1 MLLQQSARWMPEANK
16 NHPLRLFIAAAAAF
30 STYFCMYGF
39 RKPFTAGTFEGEEI
53 FGFGLKTA
61 LVISQL
67 AGYMLSKFLGIRV
80 ISELGSQYRAPG
92 IVVLILIAEG
102 TLVGFA
108 YAPVP
113 WKLVMLFLNGLPLG
127 MIFGLIMAYL
137 EGRRQT
143 EALSAAL
150 CASFIMSSGVVKSV
164 GRWLVQVQG
173 VSEFQMP
180 MLAGLIFLPP
190 LLLSVWILQ
199 TTPPPDAHDRQER
212 NERKAI
218 NRRQRWDFLSAYFPG
233 LSLLLFVF
241 VALTI
246 VRTIRD
252 DFGVE
257 LWRDLGISKTP
268 SIYATSET
276 VVAFVV
282 TGLAALTIWIPHN
295 LFALRVTV
303 GVMCTAFALALGSVM
318 LQSGGAISPFVFMV
332 ACGIGLYV
340 PYVAFHTTVFERLI
354 AASPH
359 PSNMGFLMY
368 LADSL
373 GYLGYAVI
381 MIAQTRLIAPGKVL
395 PFFQGT
401 LSIVSISSM
410 LALLGAMLYFHR
422 VLSNSPA
429 PAAPAPEMLEMA
441 E

>member
-1 MLLQQSARWMPEANK
+1 MPDAK
-16 NHPLRLFIAAAAAF
+16 TNHPWRLFIAAAAAF

-39 RKPFTAGTFEGEEI
+39 RKAFNAGTFEGEEV
-53 FGFGLKTA
+53 FGIGLKAA

-67 AGYMLSKFLGIRV
+67 AGYMLSKFIGIRV
-80 ISELGSQYRAPG
+80 ISELGSRYRALG
-92 IVVLILIAEG
+92 IVLLILFAEA

-108 YAPVP
+108 YVPVP

-127 MIFGLIMAYL
+127 MIFGLVMAYL

-164 GRWLVQVQG
+164 GRWLIQEHG
-173 VSEFQMP
+173 VGEFVMP
-180 MLAGLIFLPP
+180 MLTGLIFLPP
-190 LLLSVWILQ
+190 LLLSVGVLQ
-199 TTPPPDAHDRQER
+199 TTPPPDAQDRHER

-218 NRRQRWDFLSAYFPG
+218 NRQQRWDFLSAYFPG

-241 VALTI
+241 ISLTI

-257 LWRDLGISKTP
+257 LWRDLGVDKTP

-276 VVAFVV
+276 IVAFVV
-282 TGLAALTIWIPHN
+282 TGMAALMIWIPQN
-295 LFALRVTV
+295 LIALRVTA
-303 GVMCTAFALALGSVM
+303 GLMCAAFGLALGSVV
-318 LQSGGAISPFVFMV
+318 LRSSGTISPFVFMV

-359 PSNMGFLMY
+359 PSNLGFLMY

-373 GYLGYAVI
+373 GYLGLAVV
-381 MIAQTRLIAPGKVL
+381 MAAKTGLAVPGKVL

-401 LSIVSISSM
+401 LSIVSISSIV
-410 LALLGAMLYFHR
+410 ALIAAMVYFHR
-422 VLSNSPA
+422 VLSNAPA
-429 PAAPAPEMLEMA
+429 PAPAPPAPELLEMA